1 MGTNETGTTG
11 SPKKIDLMVE
21 RGKEGT
27 RINRFNSSEPD
38 RFIHGYKCSKSVQ
51 NFIIPLPLSLSSKY
65 FSERSSQVRVFF
77 SDGLIPAGAAV
88 LSPNG
93 RRHRVGK

>member
-1 MGTNETGTTG
+1 VTDLTVTKPQHTQKQARPTGTNETGTIG
-11 SPKKIDLMVE
+11 STKKIDLMVE

-51 NFIIPLPLSLSSKY
+51 NFIIPLPLSLFKI
-65 FSERSSQVRVFF
+65 F
-77 SDGLIPAGAAV
+77 
-88 LSPNG
+88 
-93 RRHRVGK
+93 